1 MTDESNSDNGD
12 EPTLIEWF
20 RAKYPGVLEEAEKEL
35 QEYLAANPHK
45 VRPRRRKPDET
56 E

>member
-1 MTDESNSDNGD
+1 MTDESNQNNSDQ
-12 EPTLIEWF
+12 PTLIEWF

-35 QEYLAANPHK
+35 QEYLAANPDK
-45 VRPRRRKPDET
+45 ARPRRRNRDET